1 MGRSERQLQQ
11 IPLMGIIL
19 FHIFRV
25 VTFNRFQVRTGRG
38 HHMVASSLHSK
49 VEQSYV
55 KDCADSLPRSKLY
68 FVSWTWEPLGDLL
81 KQMHSQPRE
90 EAQRLEVL
98 MSSIITI
105 GYWSWI
111 IFRFWKA
118 TGYIS
123 DIAYICD
130 MRSCTKCEN
139 KHNTA
144 TGSWWRDYI
153 TTIWMDYYS
162 LQFWRFW
169 NPGFWLAEPI

>member
-1 MGRSERQLQQ
+1 
-11 IPLMGIIL
+11 
-19 FHIFRV
+19 
-25 VTFNRFQVRTGRG
+25 
-38 HHMVASSLHSK
+38 MVASSLHSK

-111 IFRFWKA
+111 IFRF
-118 TGYIS
+118 
-123 DIAYICD
+123 
-130 MRSCTKCEN
+130 
-139 KHNTA
+139 
-144 TGSWWRDYI
+144 
-153 TTIWMDYYS
+153 
-162 LQFWRFW
+162 
-169 NPGFWLAEPI
+169 